1 MADYLLDWVDTGA
14 DGVTTITSATGED
27 DITVSVSTP
36 SNSDCDSWAMNGG
49 ILYGTGVENA
59 ITAEVVFD
67 APVENVSFELL
78 DVDQGSGW
86 DDMVTI
92 IARDAEGNIVPVT
105 YSDLAWHHTVDGNT
119 VEGGDN
125 DSPGVEGSGAVDS
138 VTVTIPGPVVSIEI
152 ILDNG
157 DSSANSGVVG
167 ITEMTFD
174 ADSTPASDGIVQGT
188 AGDDLIDVAYTGDP
202 DGDRVD
208 NHDAV
213 LDDPNG
219 DYLPDAGDN
228 DDTIFAGAGDDTVFA
243 GEGNDF
249 VMGEDGDDT
258 LHGEDGNDQ
267 LCGQDGDDTI
277 YGGAGDDLLEGMN
290 DDDLLFGGD
299 GDDIVKGDDGD
310 DVASGGAGND
320 AVYGGSGDDVLS
332 GNDGDDTLD
341 GGSGNDVLFG
351 NDGADTIDG
360 GAGDDVAY
368 GGAGDDNISGG
379 DGDDVLYGDAP
390 DTGGEAGGGV
400 DAVTLS
406 FDNVAAGSETASTPN
421 TAQAGDSVV
430 YENVAVLEDGTVVDA
445 RLVLVETSNGDL
457 TVDLAADNDYEI
469 LLNGTNDAD
478 MEGETATFRLEFF
491 DHATG
496 EPVELEPGIVFHDL
510 DMNHGTET
518 LTINDPSLVNV
529 GVPSGSSLDVNYDG
543 TTLIASGTEDNT
555 DPSDLDSQISTVF
568 GTTSSVTF
576 TLETRG
582 INSGIGFGGVGD
594 QEFDYL
600 ADGGD
605 DILDGGD
612 GDDTIYGGVGN
623 DTITGG
629 AGSDTVFGGEGDDV
643 IDTSGPDSTSVDA
656 MPDLGYP
663 GLYPADDNPDN
674 DKDVVYGG
682 AGNDTI
688 TTGDDADI
696 IFGGTGNDTIDGGI
710 DADTI
715 DGGDGDDV
723 IIGGEG
729 SDTID
734 GGAGDDTI
742 YAGLAPGSPDALNIP
757 DDGTGPFGPDLVPNN
772 GMDTVHGGDGNDSI
786 YGADDNDTLYG
797 DAGDDY
803 IDGGIDDDTID
814 GGSGNDT
821 LIGGQGDDTIIGGAD
836 RDIIYGAAG
845 DIIDGSES
853 GDDFDTLVIN
863 DPAVVAYD
871 PDNGENGTVTFANG
885 STLTFTNIEHVELAG
900 GGLPDGYVD
909 GTSGD
914 DLIDT
919 AYTGDPDGDMV
930 DSGDAILPGAAP
942 EDDFIRA
949 GDGNDTVLAGE
960 GDDTVYGDAGDDIL
974 SGGVG
979 TNVLY
984 GGTGDDTFIGGDGAD
999 SFEGGAGQ
1007 DNLDYSDSNEGV
1019 TVNLTDHDLS
1029 GGDADNDTILGGID
1043 GAIGSDYDDTLIG
1056 FDSEN
1061 TDPGDA
1067 FTNEFY
1073 GGGGDDY
1080 IDGRGGDDILDGG
1093 TGNDTIIGGDGDDT
1107 IAGGEGDDTITGGE
1121 GSDTVDGGDGDDVI
1135 DTSGPNSNGTA
1146 ASPDLGY
1153 PGLYPADTDPNDDKD
1168 VVYGGAGNDTITTG
1182 DDADIIFGGTGDD
1195 TIDGGIDADTIDGG
1209 DGDDVIVGGEGSDII
1224 DGGAGDDTIY
1234 GGLDLSF
1241 PDVINIPDDG
1251 SGPYGPDL
1259 VPDNGMDVIHGGE
1272 GNDTIYGADDDDT
1285 LFGDAGDDYI
1295 DGGIDDDTI
1304 SGGSGNDTLIGG
1316 QGDDVISGGT
1326 GNDSISGGT
1335 GADIMS
1341 GGDDRDTFTNITAGD
1356 VVEGGEGGDDY
1367 DTLDLTG
1374 SRPDGGSIRVFH
1386 DADNPENGHVDFRD
1400 ADGNVIG
1407 TMEFHDIENVVPCF
1421 TPGTLIA
1428 TPKGERLVEDLA
1440 VGDKII
1446 TRDNGIQEIRW
1457 AGEKKLHWQDLA
1469 TNPHLMPILIKKG
1482 ALGNDLPERD
1492 MLVSPNHRMLVAND
1506 KTSLYFEE
1514 REVLAAAKHLVNNR
1528 DILQQEVM
1536 STSYLHFMFDN
1547 HEVVLSDGAWTE
1559 SFQPGDMALKSVGN
1573 AQRNEIMELFP
1584 ELATRDGINAY
1595 QSARKTLKAHEARLL
1610 VR

>member
-14 DGVTTITSATGED
+14 DGATTITSATGEE

-36 SNSDCDSWAMNGG
+36 SNSDCDSWTMNGG
-49 ILYGTGVENA
+49 ILYGSGVENA

-86 DDMVTI
+86 DDKITI
-92 IARDAEGNIVPVT
+92 IAKDADGNIVPVT

-152 ILDNG
+152 VMDNG
-157 DSSANSGVVG
+157 ESADNSGVVG

-174 ADSTPASDGIVQGT
+174 AVPVVTSDGIVQGT

-258 LHGEDGNDQ
+258 LYGQEGDDQ
-267 LCGQDGDDTI
+267 LCGQDGNDTI
-277 YGGAGDDLLEGMN
+277 YGGVGDDLLEGMN

-320 AVYGGSGDDVLS
+320 AVYGGSGDDTLS
-332 GNDGDDTLD
+332 GNDGDDTLG

-351 NDGADTIDG
+351 NDGADTIKG
-360 GAGDDVAY
+360 GGGDDVIYGGTGNDDINGGTGNDTAY
-368 GGAGDDNISGG
+368 GGAGDDIVSGG
-379 DGDDVLYGDAP
+379 KGDDIIYGDGP
-390 DTGGEAGGGV
+390 VTGGVDGGGV
-400 DAVTLS
+400 DPVMLS
-406 FDNVAAGSETASTPN
+406 FDNVVAGSETASDPN
-421 TAQAGDSVV
+421 TAQAGDSVI
-430 YENVAVLEDGTVVDA
+430 YENVAVLADGTVVDA
-445 RLVLVETSNGDL
+445 RLVLVETSNDDL
-457 TVDLAADNDYEI
+457 TVDLASDNDYEI

-478 MEGETATFRLEFF
+478 MEGETATFRVEFYN
-491 DHATG
+491 HVTG
-496 EPVELEPGIVFHDL
+496 EPVELNPGIVFHDL
-510 DMNHGTET
+510 DANHGTEI
-518 LTINDPSLVNV
+518 LTITDPSLVNV
-529 GVPSGSSLDVNYDG
+529 GVPSDSSLDVNYDG
-543 TTLIASGTEDNT
+543 TTLIASGTENNT
-555 DPSDLDSQISTVF
+555 DPSDLDSQISTLF

-576 TLETRG
+576 TLGTRG
-582 INSGIGFGGVGD
+582 INSGIGFGSTGD
-594 QEFDYL
+594 QDFDYL

-605 DILDGGD
+605 DVLDGGE
-612 GDDTIYGGVGN
+612 GDDTIYGGGGN

-643 IDTSGPDSTSVDA
+643 IDTSGPNSTGTDA
-656 MPDLGYP
+656 
-663 GLYPADDNPDN
+663 
-674 DKDVVYGG
+674 K
-682 AGNDTI
+682 
-688 TTGDDADI
+688 
-696 IFGGTGNDTIDGGI
+696 
-710 DADTI
+710 
-715 DGGDGDDV
+715 
-723 IIGGEG
+723 
-729 SDTID
+729 
-734 GGAGDDTI
+734 
-742 YAGLAPGSPDALNIP
+742 
-757 DDGTGPFGPDLVPNN
+757 
-772 GMDTVHGGDGNDSI
+772 
-786 YGADDNDTLYG
+786 
-797 DAGDDY
+797 
-803 IDGGIDDDTID
+803 
-814 GGSGNDT
+814 
-821 LIGGQGDDTIIGGAD
+821 
-836 RDIIYGAAG
+836 
-845 DIIDGSES
+845 
-853 GDDFDTLVIN
+853 
-863 DPAVVAYD
+863 
-871 PDNGENGTVTFANG
+871 
-885 STLTFTNIEHVELAG
+885 
-900 GGLPDGYVD
+900 
-909 GTSGD
+909 
-914 DLIDT
+914 
-919 AYTGDPDGDMV
+919 
-930 DSGDAILPGAAP
+930 
-942 EDDFIRA
+942 
-949 GDGNDTVLAGE
+949 
-960 GDDTVYGDAGDDIL
+960 
-974 SGGVG
+974 
-979 TNVLY
+979 
-984 GGTGDDTFIGGDGAD
+984 
-999 SFEGGAGQ
+999 
-1007 DNLDYSDSNEGV
+1007 
-1019 TVNLTDHDLS
+1019 
-1029 GGDADNDTILGGID
+1029 
-1043 GAIGSDYDDTLIG
+1043 
-1056 FDSEN
+1056 
-1061 TDPGDA
+1061 
-1067 FTNEFY
+1067 
-1073 GGGGDDY
+1073 
-1080 IDGRGGDDILDGG
+1080 
-1093 TGNDTIIGGDGDDT
+1093 
-1107 IAGGEGDDTITGGE
+1107 
-1121 GSDTVDGGDGDDVI
+1121 
-1135 DTSGPNSNGTA
+1135 
-1146 ASPDLGY
+1146 PDLGY
-1153 PGLYPADTDPNDDKD
+1153 PGLYPADTDPDDDKD

-1209 DGDDVIVGGEGSDII
+1209 DGDDVIIGGEGSDII
-1224 DGGAGDDTIY
+1224 DGGAGDDTIFA
-1234 GGLDLSF
+1234 GLGLGA
-1241 PDVINIPDDG
+1241 PDILNIPDDG

-1259 VPDNGMDVIHGGE
+1259 VPNNGMDTVHGGD

-1304 SGGSGNDTLIGG
+1304 SGGSGDDTLIGG

-1326 GNDSISGGT
+1326 GNDSISGGS
-1335 GADIMS
+1335 GVDIMS

-1457 AGEKKLHWQDLA
+1457 VGEKKLHWQDLA

-1492 MLVSPNHRMLVAND
+1492 MLVSPNHRMLVSND

-1528 DILQQEVM
+1528 DILQQEVI

>member
-36 SNSDCDSWAMNGG
+36 SNSDCDSWTMNGG

-86 DDMVTI
+86 DDRITI
-92 IARDAEGNIVPVT
+92 IAKDADGNIVPVS

-119 VEGGDN
+119 VNAGDN
-125 DSPGVEGSGAVDS
+125 ENSGVDGSGAVDS

-157 DSSANSGVVG
+157 ESADNSGVVG

-174 ADSTPASDGIVQGT
+174 ANSTPVLDGVVQGT

-219 DYLPDAGDN
+219 DYLADAGDN
-228 DDTIFAGAGDDTVFA
+228 DDTILAGAGDDTVFA

-258 LHGEDGNDQ
+258 LHGEDGDDQ

-299 GDDIVKGDDGD
+299 GDDIVTGDDGD

-351 NDGADTIDG
+351 NAGADTIDG

-421 TAQAGDSVV
+421 MAQAGDSVV

-445 RLVLVETSNGDL
+445 RLLLVETSNSDL

-496 EPVELEPGIVFHDL
+496 EPVELEPGIVFQDL
-510 DMNHGTET
+510 DVNHGTET

-555 DPSDLDSQISTVF
+555 DPSDLDSQISIVF
-568 GTTSSVTF
+568 GATSSVTF

-582 INSGIGFGGVGD
+582 INSGIGFGSIGD

-643 IDTSGPDSTSVDA
+643 INTSGPDSTGLDA

-688 TTGDDADI
+688 TTGDDAD
-696 IFGGTGNDTIDGGI
+696 
-710 DADTI
+710 
-715 DGGDGDDV
+715 V
-723 IIGGEG
+723 
-729 SDTID
+729 
-734 GGAGDDTI
+734 
-742 YAGLAPGSPDALNIP
+742 
-757 DDGTGPFGPDLVPNN
+757 
-772 GMDTVHGGDGNDSI
+772 
-786 YGADDNDTLYG
+786 
-797 DAGDDY
+797 
-803 IDGGIDDDTID
+803 
-814 GGSGNDT
+814 
-821 LIGGQGDDTIIGGAD
+821 
-836 RDIIYGAAG
+836 
-845 DIIDGSES
+845 
-853 GDDFDTLVIN
+853 
-863 DPAVVAYD
+863 
-871 PDNGENGTVTFANG
+871 
-885 STLTFTNIEHVELAG
+885 
-900 GGLPDGYVD
+900 
-909 GTSGD
+909 
-914 DLIDT
+914 
-919 AYTGDPDGDMV
+919 
-930 DSGDAILPGAAP
+930 
-942 EDDFIRA
+942 
-949 GDGNDTVLAGE
+949 
-960 GDDTVYGDAGDDIL
+960 
-974 SGGVG
+974 
-979 TNVLY
+979 
-984 GGTGDDTFIGGDGAD
+984 
-999 SFEGGAGQ
+999 
-1007 DNLDYSDSNEGV
+1007 
-1019 TVNLTDHDLS
+1019 
-1029 GGDADNDTILGGID
+1029 
-1043 GAIGSDYDDTLIG
+1043 
-1056 FDSEN
+1056 
-1061 TDPGDA
+1061 
-1067 FTNEFY
+1067 
-1073 GGGGDDY
+1073 
-1080 IDGRGGDDILDGG
+1080 
-1093 TGNDTIIGGDGDDT
+1093 
-1107 IAGGEGDDTITGGE
+1107 
-1121 GSDTVDGGDGDDVI
+1121 
-1135 DTSGPNSNGTA
+1135 
-1146 ASPDLGY
+1146 
-1153 PGLYPADTDPNDDKD
+1153 
-1168 VVYGGAGNDTITTG
+1168 
-1182 DDADIIFGGTGDD
+1182 IFGGTGDD

-1241 PDVINIPDDG
+1241 PDAINIPDDG

-1272 GNDTIYGADDDDT
+1272 GNDTIYGADDNDT

-1295 DGGIDDDTI
+1295 DGGIDNDTI
-1304 SGGSGNDTLIGG
+1304 SGGSGDDTLIGG
-1316 QGDDVISGGT
+1316 HGDDVISGGT
-1326 GNDSISGGT
+1326 GNDSISGGS
-1335 GADIMS
+1335 GIDVMS

-1428 TPKGERLVEDLA
+1428 TPKGERLVEELA

-1457 AGEKKLHWQDLA
+1457 VGEKKLQWQELA

-1536 STSYLHFMFDN
+1536 RISYLHFMFDN